1 MQTSDLFCE
10 ECGAANPRDART
22 CFACRRPL
30 PSLPADKAAG
40 ALDAV
45 SAAEADPV
53 GPLYL
58 QITLS
63 NDLTTSVQF
72 VKPQPAP
79 RMALLHERYEVLGR
93 VGTGGFGAV
102 YKARDTHRKNRLVAI
117 KAIELDTLS
126 AAQAIE
132 ATDTFNREL
141 NLLSNLDHPHLPAIH
156 EHFIDATHWYL
167 VMDFIDGEPLDEYL
181 KQLPEPR
188 LSLHDAADIG
198 LQLCDVLRYLH
209 HLEPPVIFRD
219 VKPANIMRTPG
230 GRIYLIDFGI
240 ARRFKPGQ
248 TRDTTPL
255 GSPGFAAPEQ
265 YGREQTTPRADIYG
279 LGATLYFLLT
289 GYDPATTPFNLP
301 PILSLCPAL
310 PSALADLITS
320 MLALD
325 PQERPATIIAV
336 QQELLNYVPVAYRAT
351 AAAFQVRS
359 AQLHAP
365 LPRQSVPPPASSVPP
380 LATKQ
385 VWTPA
390 RWLGGIVKK
399 FFVAFV
405 TLAVFSISLLFTGLL
420 SSAFSRYYH
429 FGHPTSPYA
438 SPLTRLPRH
447 QVYRRIP
454 GHATIPED
462 VRLLPRRAGGC

>member
-10 ECGAANPRDART
+10 ECGAANPRDAIS
-22 CFACRRPL
+22 CFACRSPL
-30 PSLPADKAAG
+30 PQPSVDQEPGRPNPL
-40 ALDAV
+40 
-45 SAAEADPV
+45 SATEPDSSAS
-53 GPLYL
+53 LYL

-63 NDLTTSVQF
+63 DDLTTTVQL
-72 VKPQPAP
+72 VQPQPTP
-79 RMALLHERYEVLGR
+79 SVALLHARYEVLDK

-117 KAIELDTLS
+117 KAIELNTLS
-126 AAQAIE
+126 AAQTIE

-141 NLLSNLDHPHLPAIH
+141 NLLSNLEHSHLPAIH
-156 EHFIDATHWYL
+156 EHFIDTNHWYL
-167 VMDFIDGEPLDEYL
+167 VMDFIDGEPLDQYL
-181 KQLPEPR
+181 QQLQEPC
-188 LSLHDAADIG
+188 LPLHDVADIG
-198 LQLCDVLRYLH
+198 LQLCNVLRYLH
-209 HLEPPVIFRD
+209 NLQPPVIFRD

-248 TRDTTPL
+248 ERDTVPL

-301 PILSLCPAL
+301 PLLSLSPAL
-310 PSALADLITS
+310 PDSLAELITS

-325 PQERPATIIAV
+325 PEDRPGTIAAV

-351 AAAFQVRS
+351 AAAFQLRS

-365 LPRQSVPPPASSVPP
+365 IPRQPVSLPSPPVPKPAAKQKRTRSRWLSGFVKRFFSAFAT
-380 LATKQ
+380 LAT
-385 VWTPA
+385 
-390 RWLGGIVKK
+390 LGLCI
-399 FFVAFV
+399 FFLRSASFQKHHSGNFD
-405 TLAVFSISLLFTGLL
+405 LSSISP
-420 SSAFSRYYH
+420 SVI
-429 FGHPTSPYA
+429 
-438 SPLTRLPRH
+438 LPHRFMSH
-447 QVYRRIP
+447 
-454 GHATIPED
+454 
-462 VRLLPRRAGGC
+462 L